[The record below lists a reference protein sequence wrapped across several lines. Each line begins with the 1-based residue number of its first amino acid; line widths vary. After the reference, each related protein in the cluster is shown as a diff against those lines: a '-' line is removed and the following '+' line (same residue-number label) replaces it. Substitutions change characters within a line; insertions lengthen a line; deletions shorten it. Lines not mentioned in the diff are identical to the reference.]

1 MNMGRMGFDSRRMSD
16 CCLFRVRFCLNI
28 RCKCKHGTAAITS
41 PMVVV
46 VAKGGGGA
54 KGVMVWP
61 HLRERGKLCSNCGLT
76 GVAAMKIMPL
86 VKVPLHVQG
95 LAWVCIVLKNF
106 QALDFIARY
115 IWIVEAHR

>member
-46 VAKGGGGA
+46 VAKGGGGG
-54 KGVMVWP
+54 KG
-61 HLRERGKLCSNCGLT
+61 CD
-76 GVAAMKIMPL
+76 
-86 VKVPLHVQG
+86 G
-95 LAWVCIVLKNF
+95 LAPFEREGKVMQQLWLNWCCCHENYAIGESASTCTGIGMGMHCFKKF
-106 QALDFIARY
+106 PSIGF
-115 IWIVEAHR
+115 HC